1 MWRYVVVA
9 VGVAVLASEV
19 RGLVGSDVAQPDQQ
33 PARTEM
39 ASIQTSEGSDTA
51 HNPLEGRMVRIPMDS
66 RGHFVTTARMNGRN
80 IKVLVDTGATS
91 VAINETTAKRLGIR
105 LKKSDF
111 RYTVNTANGAIKAAV
126 ATIDEIQIGRVSV
139 RNVQASV
146 VGDKSLS
153 STLLGMSFLK
163 ELHKFEIS
171 DKKLILTQ

>member
-1 MWRYVVVA
+1 MWRYIIVA
-9 VGVAVLASEV
+9 VGIAVLASEIP
-19 RGLVGSDVAQPDQQ
+19 GMIGIDETSPDQ
-33 PARTEM
+33 PRANTEL
-39 ASIQTSEGSDTA
+39 ASIQTSESPAKA

-66 RGHFVTTARMNGRN
+66 RGHFVTNARMNGRKT
-80 IKVLVDTGATS
+80 KVLVDTGATS
-91 VAINETTAKRLGIR
+91 VAINETTARRLGIR

-111 RYTVNTANGAIKAAV
+111 RYTVNTANGSIKAAI
-126 ATIDEIQIGRVSV
+126 ATIDEIQIGRVRV